1 MIEPDPPDSTLS
13 DLIDSTAELLP
24 VEMRVGYYREMQHLH
39 SLPENDEMLRIL
51 KITIYNNRIALGV
64 PERLA
69 AEREKLDRVLR
80 DSIEAS
86 QQVHQRLDRLSDELV
101 GRVSAEAIA
110 NKLYESL
117 RQQFVK
123 SAIPQTGQALAVVA
137 GKIKG
142 AVIALDQTTP
152 KIVAAHKHAALEA
165 QDAIREMKCA
175 ISEVTATARQATAEL
190 SRTFLHEYR
199 WALGV
204 LLVLALVL
212 GFLFGIFLERSG
224 YLPTF
229 EPTRESA
236 PAASPRTTR

>member
-1 MIEPDPPDSTLS
+1 
-13 DLIDSTAELLP
+13 
-24 VEMRVGYYREMQHLH
+24 
-39 SLPENDEMLRIL
+39 
-51 KITIYNNRIALGV
+51 
-64 PERLA
+64 
-69 AEREKLDRVLR
+69 
-80 DSIEAS
+80 
-86 QQVHQRLDRLSDELV
+86 
-101 GRVSAEAIA
+101 
-110 NKLYESL
+110 
-117 RQQFVK
+117 VK